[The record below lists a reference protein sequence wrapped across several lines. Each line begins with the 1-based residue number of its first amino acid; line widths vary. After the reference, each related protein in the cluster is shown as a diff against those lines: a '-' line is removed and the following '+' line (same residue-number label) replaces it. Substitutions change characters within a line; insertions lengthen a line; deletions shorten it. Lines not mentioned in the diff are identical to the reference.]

1 MPAFCVDFILDVRMS
16 LQEVSVL
23 AKCNSPNIT
32 EYFAAIMQ
40 PASTELL
47 IIMELMAT
55 SVSDMVSIMH
65 LWKAV
70 HQLT

>member
-1 MPAFCVDFILDVRMS
+1 M
-16 LQEVSVL
+16 QEGSVL

-47 IIMELMAT
+47 IIMELMAA
-55 SVSDMVSIMH
+55 SVSDMVSM
-65 LWKAV
+65 
-70 HQLT
+70 LTP

>member
-1 MPAFCVDFILDVRMS
+1 MVR

-55 SVSDMVSIMH
+55 SVSDMVGY
-65 LWKAV
+65 LPQQVWD
-70 HQLT
+70 Q